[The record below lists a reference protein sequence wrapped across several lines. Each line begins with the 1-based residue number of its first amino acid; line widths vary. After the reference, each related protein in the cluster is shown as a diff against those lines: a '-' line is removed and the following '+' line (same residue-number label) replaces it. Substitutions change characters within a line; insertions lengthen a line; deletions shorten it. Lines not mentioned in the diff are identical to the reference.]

1 MDDDKQRVLLVD
13 DDPAIRKLLGIVL
26 EKEGLHCTRAESS
39 EDALRCLKDS
49 LFHLLIIDKNLPR
62 IDGLQLARIVHLMSP
77 DLPILMI
84 TGYASGESVREA
96 AALGIREYIRKP
108 IDIDVVRQMVSSHMP
123 EGDPPA
129 SRAQKRFQST
139 FPPGTLPSVF
149 FRMSEPHQV
158 LIRGDETPKSGLVR
172 GVSILIVER
181 DDDVRHKLVEL
192 LGKTEC
198 QVAGFETTVDARAHV
213 QQQGYD
219 VLIGRPDVLI
229 AVKELAD
236 QCPRPPLGSIAIME
250 QNEVDNLIEG
260 IRLGARGV
268 IIPPFPAS
276 DVFLELA
283 RVMKGLADE
292 RTARECAVKGK
303 GGNG

>member
-13 DDPAIRKLLGIVL
+13 DDPAIRKLIGVVL
-26 EKEGLHCTRAESS
+26 EKEGLHCTRAENS
-39 EDALRCLKDS
+39 EVALRRLKES
-49 LFHLLIIDKNLPR
+49 LFHLLIVDKNLPG

-84 TGYASGESVREA
+84 TGYASGESARDA

-108 IDIDVVRQMVSSHMP
+108 IDIDVVRQVVSSHLP
-123 EGDPPA
+123 QGAPPA

-139 FPPGTLPSVF
+139 FPPGTLPAVF

-158 LIRGDETPKSGLVR
+158 LIREDETPKSELIR
-172 GVSILIVER
+172 GVSIVVVER
-181 DDDVRHKLVEL
+181 DGGARRTLVEL
-192 LGKTEC
+192 LGSLEC
-198 QVAGFETTVDARAHV
+198 QVTGFETTVDAQAHV

-219 VLIGRPDVLI
+219 VLIGRPEVLI
-229 AVKELAD
+229 AAKELAD
-236 QCPRPPLGSIAIME
+236 QCPKRPLGTIAIME
-250 QNEVDNLIEG
+250 RIEIDHLIEA

-268 IIPPFPAS
+268 IAPPFPAS

-292 RTARECAVKGK
+292 RTARVCAG
-303 GGNG
+303 